1 MEGNCHEDDE
11 KLKKAVRKRLQNQQ
25 EELYRRGVLDLSKKW
40 ATAITRQGEL
50 IGDYHCFGNIFIFKM
65 MYHNHNKI

>member
-1 MEGNCHEDDE
+1 MKGKCYEDDE
-11 KLKKAVRKRLQNQQ
+11 KLKKAVRKRLQNQE
-25 EELYRRGVLDLSKKW
+25 EELYRRGVLDLSEKW

-65 MYHNHNKI
+65 MCLNHI